1 MTDFSTILSC
11 VRRSLPGVAA
21 ASMAFAILASLPDRA
36 EAGELVMFEEPGCT
50 WCATWQQEIG
60 VVYDK
65 TEEGRRA
72 PLRLVDKTA
81 ERPADLAA
89 IDEVLFSPT
98 FILVENGVEV
108 GRIVGYPGE
117 HFFWPML
124 QELLARLDSPPSS

>member
-1 MTDFSTILSC
+1 
-11 VRRSLPGVAA
+11 
-21 ASMAFAILASLPDRA
+21 
-36 EAGELVMFEEPGCT
+36 MFEEPGCT
-50 WCATWQQEIG
+50 WCATWQHEIG
-60 VVYDK
+60 GVYDK

-98 FILVENGVEV
+98 FVLVENGVEI